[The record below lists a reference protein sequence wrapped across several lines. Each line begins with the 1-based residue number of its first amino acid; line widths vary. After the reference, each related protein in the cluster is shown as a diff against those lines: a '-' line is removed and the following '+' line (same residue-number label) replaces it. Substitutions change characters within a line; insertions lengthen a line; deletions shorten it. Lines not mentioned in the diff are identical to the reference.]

1 MLLSSFV
8 KTMIV
13 VSFTQG
19 HWCYIALT
27 KSNYYLLSTT
37 YHLGW
42 PHAETNFSGGFF
54 WWFSMSKSVV
64 HWEFRLF
71 FSSSPLQ
78 DFATTWSFF
87 VKLMAQISCLEHI
100 RRGNLILKT
109 ILLSSERWR
118 SQDGFVTFFT
128 SCHSWVWHLVKT
140 VGVWGYYCLV
150 RNTSTKFNFQTE
162 RLSWQKKSAVLV
174 LRGPDEKYVKTNLLS
189 SWSSP
194 NDVLGSISC

>member
-27 KSNYYLLSTT
+27 KSNYYLLSTA

-71 FSSSPLQ
+71 FQVHHCKILLLHGV
-78 DFATTWSFF
+78 FF
-87 VKLMAQISCLEHI
+87 VKLMAQISCLEDI

-109 ILLSSERWR
+109 ILLSSERRR

-128 SCHSWVWHLVKT
+128 SCHSLVWHLVKT

-150 RNTSTKFNFQTE
+150 RNTSTYK
-162 RLSWQKKSAVLV
+162 V
-174 LRGPDEKYVKTNLLS
+174 
-189 SWSSP
+189 
-194 NDVLGSISC
+194 

>member
-27 KSNYYLLSTT
+27 KSNYYLLSTA

-64 HWEFRLF
+64 CYYTSSLRIPPLF
-71 FSSSPLQ
+71 FK
-78 DFATTWSFF
+78 FTIARFCYYMEFF
-87 VKLMAQISCLEHI
+87 VKLMTQISCLEHI

-109 ILLSSERWR
+109 ILLSSERQR

-128 SCHSWVWHLVKT
+128 SCHSLVWHLVKT

-150 RNTSTKFNFQTE
+150 RNTSTKFNFQTK
-162 RLSWQKKSAVLV
+162 RLSWQKKVTFWYLGVL
-174 LRGPDEKYVKTNLLS
+174 TQNT
-189 SWSSP
+189 
-194 NDVLGSISC
+194 

>member
-1 MLLSSFV
+1 M
-8 KTMIV
+8 K
-13 VSFTQG
+13 
-19 HWCYIALT
+19 HWCCSVRSSKPWLLFLSHRVIDATLLLQRAT
-27 KSNYYLLSTT
+27 TTYYLLPTILDDPT
-37 YHLGW
+37 LRRIFQGD
-42 PHAETNFSGGFF
+42 FF

-64 HWEFRLF
+64 HWEFRLY

-87 VKLMAQISCLEHI
+87 VKLMAQISCLEDI

-109 ILLSSERWR
+109 ILLSSERRR

-128 SCHSWVWHLVKT
+128 SCHSLVWHLVKT

-162 RLSWQKKSAVLV
+162 RLSWQKKVPFWYLGVLT
-174 LRGPDEKYVKTNLLS
+174 KST
-189 SWSSP
+189 
-194 NDVLGSISC
+194 